1 MAATQENGAAKPT
14 STPSTGSSKLHGR
27 EFYESIGKP
36 KFIVAPMVDQ
46 SEFVSPLAKKS
57 DTYRP
62 RSVLRHDLN
71 SLVPPQSSP
80 VSKTTLF

>member
-14 STPSTGSSKLHGR
+14 STPSTASSKLHGR

-46 SEFVSPLAKKS
+46 SEFVSRVPLRNKF
-57 DTYRP
+57 DTHDP
-62 RSVLRHDLN
+62 RSGLSHDLYP
-71 SLVPPQSSP
+71 LVPPIIIS
-80 VSKTTLF
+80 F